1 MIYGIFFRHY
11 KLIPANISYLFRPS
25 INNIEKYFSLSA
37 IPFKVFIY
45 RNLTSAGYLQ
55 RNFRRHPILLSVN
68 QVLKKL
74 FTNLTF
80 WVLTAITLG
89 ALLGHYYPQKA
100 VEMEFL
106 GKGFIQVV
114 KLFINPIIFL
124 TITLGI
130 IGMGDL
136 KKVGKVG
143 AKALLYFE
151 VVTTLALLVGV
162 IVANILR
169 PGDGVITSNLQK
181 GDISMYAGKAH
192 DFSWLQFFLDNVTLQ
207 VLLASL
213 VLGTLLSK
221 YSGKDKIVTWLSF
234 ASKYVFRAL
243 HLVMMLAPIGAF
255 GGMAYTIGKF
265 GIATLLPLGKLMITV
280 YATMAIFVFGVLGL
294 ILRSYKISILS
305 YLKYIREELLIVLG
319 TSSSEAALPSVME
332 KLERMGCSKPV
343 VGLVI
348 PAGYSFNLDGTTI
361 YLSMATIF
369 LAQVFNVHLTM
380 GQILSVI
387 GILMVTS
394 KGAAGVTGSGFVV
407 LASTLS
413 AIKVIPVE
421 GLALLLGVDRFMSEA
436 RAITNIIGNGVAT
449 IWLANNEKEF
459 DRDKMDKAFAQV
471 ALTENIVTDNL
482 TNKTQI

>member
-1 MIYGIFFRHY
+1 
-11 KLIPANISYLFRPS
+11 
-25 INNIEKYFSLSA
+25 
-37 IPFKVFIY
+37 
-45 RNLTSAGYLQ
+45 
-55 RNFRRHPILLSVN
+55 
-68 QVLKKL
+68 LKKL

-80 WVLTAITLG
+80 WVLTAITAG
-89 ALLGHYYPQKA
+89 ALLGHYAPETA
-100 VEMEFL
+100 VQMDVL
-106 GKGFIQVV
+106 GKGFIQIV

-151 VVTTLALLVGV
+151 VVTTLALVVGV
-162 IVANILR
+162 LVANIVR
-169 PGDGVITSNLQK
+169 PGDGVVTANLQK
-181 GDISMYAGKAH
+181 GDISVYAAKVH

-207 VLLASL
+207 VLLFSL
-213 VLGTLLSK
+213 ILGSVLSR
-221 YSGKDKIVTWLSF
+221 YSGKEVIVKWLNF
-234 ASKYVFRAL
+234 ASKYVFKAL
-243 HLVMMLAPIGAF
+243 HIVMIFAPIGAF
-255 GGMAYTIGKF
+255 GGMAFTIGKY
-265 GIATLLPLGKLMITV
+265 GIHTLLPLAKLMGTV
-280 YATMAIFVFGVLGL
+280 YLTMAIFIFGILGL
-294 ILRSYKISILS
+294 ILRTYKISILA

-319 TSSSEAALPSVME
+319 TSSSEAALPSIME

-369 LAQVFNVHLTM
+369 LAQVFNVHLTV

-407 LASTLS
+407 LASTLT
-413 AIKVIPVE
+413 AIKVIPLE

-459 DRDKMDKAFAQV
+459 DRDKMNFAFANV
-471 ALTENIVTDNL
+471 HETENIITDNL
-482 TNKTQI
+482 TDVTQRPGK

>member
-1 MIYGIFFRHY
+1 LIYGIFFRHY
-11 KLIPANISYLFRPS
+11 KLILANIRYLFRPS
-25 INNIEKYFSLSA
+25 INNKEKYFSRSA
-37 IPFKVFIY
+37 IPLKAFIY

-55 RNFRRHPILLSVN
+55 RNLRRNPILLSVK

-181 GDISMYAGKAH
+181 GDISMYAGKAQ

-213 VLGTLLSK
+213 ILGTLLSK

-369 LAQVFNVHLTM
+369 LAQVFNVHLTI

-459 DRDKMDKAFAQV
+459 DRDKMEKAFAQV
-471 ALTENIVTDNL
+471 ALTEDIIADNL